1 MFTYRTAPFGG
12 DITLLSCTNWYVY
25 VSCYCGIVAAVVSH
39 RCVRRRAARRP
50 RPASLH
56 VTDFLSRV
64 SQVHESSKAPSE
76 TVRVAQKALAIEK
89 SERNSERVAIFTLL
103 IAAAASIHHH
113 DHDTTCSSKRVPI
126 GITGS
131 VTNLEVGRNHS
142 TSETVADRR

>member
-1 MFTYRTAPFGG
+1 MR
-12 DITLLSCTNWYVY
+12 D
-25 VSCYCGIVAAVVSH
+25 
-39 RCVRRRAARRP
+39 R
-50 RPASLH
+50 
-56 VTDFLSRV
+56 FLSRV
-64 SQVHESSKAPSE
+64 SQVHESSKASE